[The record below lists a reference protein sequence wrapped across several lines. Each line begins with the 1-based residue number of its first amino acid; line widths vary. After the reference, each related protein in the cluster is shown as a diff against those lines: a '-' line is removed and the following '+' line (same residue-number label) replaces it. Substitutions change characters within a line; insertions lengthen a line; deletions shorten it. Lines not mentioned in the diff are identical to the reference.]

1 MIAGVVAA
9 LIAGLTLPGL
19 TAPGLT
25 LTGVTLQ
32 AETARRTDVANLA
45 LGDPTRKDRMV
56 TAGVDR
62 PIDTR
67 AAAPRAG
74 DANDI
79 SAGDIAQRLRDTR
92 ILLIGESHNSRES
105 HRVQLQVIEAL
116 HRAGRRVIIGLE
128 MYPYTAQPA
137 LDRWSRGAVGGPAP
151 MSEEAFISESQW
163 YLHWG
168 LHFGYYRD
176 IFLFARDNGLR
187 MVGVNA
193 PRDVIA
199 AVRKKGLRN
208 LAPEEARQIPAD
220 IDADNAEHLTLF
232 KTYFGAGDATHGGAG
247 GTSESAWKDML
258 GAQAAWDATMAFH
271 AVKAWRD
278 AKDERAIVV
287 VLVGSGHVAYGLGIA
302 RQARRSFDGEV
313 SSIIPIEIAKG
324 EKGEMSETTQV
335 RASYADIVWG
345 VPAEPTL
352 AYPSFGITPVT
363 RAADQ
368 LQQVV
373 VVDPNSPAAQ
383 AGVTVGDIVVAI
395 DGQPV
400 TSRESFNR
408 LSLTKD
414 WGDTAD
420 VKLRRGSEEITV
432 KLFLRR

>member
-1 MIAGVVAA
+1 VIPPIVAA
-9 LIAGLTLPGL
+9 LVAAL
-19 TAPGLT
+19 
-25 LTGVTLQ
+25 TLQ
-32 AETARRTDVANLA
+32 APRATIVDLA
-45 LGDPTRKDRMV
+45 VGDPARKDRTV
-56 TAGVDR
+56 TLGVDR

-67 AAAPRAG
+67 TGTGTSNG
-74 DANDI
+74 DGTGTGSGGTEL
-79 SAGDIAQRLRDTR
+79 SAGDVAQRLRDTR
-92 ILLIGESHNSRES
+92 ILLIGESHTSRES
-105 HRVQLQVIEAL
+105 HRVQFQVIEAL

-151 MSEEAFISESQW
+151 MSEEAFLGESAW
-163 YLHWG
+163 YQHWG

-199 AVRKKGLRN
+199 AVRKKGLGN
-208 LAPEEARQIPAD
+208 LTPEEARQLPAD

-232 KTYFGAGDATHGGAG
+232 KTYFGGGDATHGGAG

-271 AVKAWRD
+271 AAKAWRE
-278 AKDERAIVV
+278 AKDDRAIVV
-287 VLVGSGHVAYGLGIA
+287 VLVGSGHVAYSLGIA
-302 RQARRSFDGEV
+302 RQARRSFDGQV

-324 EKGEMSETTQV
+324 ETMQV

-345 VPAEPTL
+345 VPLESSP

-363 RAADQ
+363 RSADQ

-373 VVDPNSPAAQ
+373 VVERDSPAAQ
-383 AGVTVGDIVVAI
+383 AGVTVGDIVLAI
-395 DGQPV
+395 DGQPI

-408 LSLTKD
+408 LSVTKN

-420 VKLRRGSEEITV
+420 VKLRRGSDEITV